1 MLRFTVVTVVAVAIV
16 WSLATADDRPAAWV
30 FEPGPEAT
38 DAQKLGA
45 ADVERA
51 QKLAKEKKYDQAAL
65 VLEEVS
71 QKWPAAV
78 HDCNLALAYLRAN
91 ALTRAQLVWDLS
103 ALRNGARP
111 KWCTGEVSTELS
123 ETLRKKKYVPTT
135 IYVTPTDAL
144 IEVGGV
150 AMRNMRTVWLPP
162 GPTVINAT
170 APGRLPWSK
179 TVTIEAPS
187 TRVPIT
193 LELPPA
199 PAPDA
204 GVVAVDAAPAADA
217 APVVDAAPLSVEPP
231 PPALLTVNGTA
242 IPTKTIMLVTTIG
255 LVAAAGVTGYL
266 TYDAKQNANDV
277 YSTDPDFES
286 RKNRYDN
293 FRLASEL
300 TAGAAA
306 VSAAIYVYLLV
317 TDEPNPGVGVNAT
330 NNSVG
335 VTYGGRW

>member
-1 MLRFTVVTVVAVAIV
+1 MLRFTVVTMVAVAIV
-16 WSLATADDRPAAWV
+16 WSLATADDRAAPLV
-30 FEPGPEAT
+30 FEPAPEAP

-45 ADVERA
+45 PDVERA
-51 QKLAKEKKYDQAAL
+51 QKLAKEKKYDQAAIL
-65 VLEEVS
+65 LESVS
-71 QKWPAAV
+71 QKWPASV

-135 IYVTPTDAL
+135 IYVTPGDAL

-162 GPTVINAT
+162 GPTVINAS
-170 APGRLPWSK
+170 APGRLPWSQ

-199 PAPDA
+199 PTPDA
-204 GVVAVDAAPAADA
+204 GVDAMPDAAPV
-217 APVVDAAPLSVEPP
+217 VVDAAPLFVEPP

-266 TYDAKQNANDV
+266 TYDAKQSANEV
-277 YSTDPDFES
+277 YKTDPDFES
-286 RKNRYDN
+286 RQNRYDN

-317 TDEPNPGVGVNAT
+317 TDEPNPGVDVNAT

>member
-1 MLRFTVVTVVAVAIV
+1 MLRFTVVTTVAFAIV
-16 WSLATADDRPAAWV
+16 WSLATADERAAAWV
-30 FEPGPEAT
+30 FEPGPEAA

-45 ADVERA
+45 ADVQRA
-51 QKLAKEKKYDQAAL
+51 QKLAKEKKYDQAAIL
-65 VLEEVS
+65 LESVS

-123 ETLRKKKYVPTT
+123 QTLRKKKYVPTT
-135 IYVTPTDAL
+135 IDVTPGDAL

-162 GPTVINAT
+162 GPTVINAS
-170 APGRLPWSK
+170 APGRLPWSQ
-179 TVTIEAPS
+179 TVTIEPPS
-187 TRVPIT
+187 TRVAIT

-199 PAPDA
+199 PTPDA
-204 GVVAVDAAPAADA
+204 AVPVHAAPEAP
-217 APVVDAAPLSVEPP
+217 PVVDAAPLSVEPP
-231 PPALLTVNGTA
+231 PLALLTVNDTV
-242 IPTKTIMLVTTIG
+242 IPTKTILLVSTIG

-266 TYDAKQNANDV
+266 TYDAKQHANEL
-277 YSTDPDFES
+277 YKTDPSFDS
-286 RKNRYDN
+286 RVKRYDN
-293 FRLASEL
+293 FRLATEL

-306 VSAAIYVYLLV
+306 VSAAIYFYLLV

-330 NNSVG
+330 NSSVG

>member
-1 MLRFTVVTVVAVAIV
+1 MLRFTVVTMVAVAIV
-16 WSLATADDRPAAWV
+16 WSLATADERATPLV
-30 FEPGPEAT
+30 FEPSAEAT

-51 QKLAKEKKYDQAAL
+51 QKLAKEKKYDQAAIL
-65 VLEEVS
+65 LESVL
-71 QKWPAAV
+71 QKWPASV

-123 ETLRKKKYVPTT
+123 ETLRKKQYVPTT
-135 IYVTPTDAL
+135 IDVTPADAL

-162 GPTVINAT
+162 GPTVINAS
-170 APGRLPWSK
+170 APGRLPWSQ

-204 GVVAVDAAPAADA
+204 GVDATPDAAPI
-217 APVVDAAPLSVEPP
+217 VVDAAPVFVEPPP
-231 PPALLTVNGTA
+231 PPALLTVNGTT
-242 IPTKTIMLVTTIG
+242 IPTRTIMLVTTVG

-266 TYDAKQNANDV
+266 TYDAKQSANDV
-277 YSTDPDFES
+277 YKTDPAFDS
-286 RKNRYDN
+286 RVNRYDN
-293 FRLASEL
+293 FRLATEL
-300 TAGAAA
+300 TAGAAV

-317 TDEPNPGVGVNAT
+317 TDEASPGVGVNAT
-330 NNSVG
+330 NRSVG

>member
-1 MLRFTVVTVVAVAIV
+1 MLRFTIVTMVAVAIV
-16 WSLATADDRPAAWV
+16 WSLATADERPSWV

-45 ADVERA
+45 ADVAQA
-51 QKLAKEKKYDQAAL
+51 QKLAKEKKYDQAATL
-65 VLEEVS
+65 LESVS

-111 KWCTGEVSTELS
+111 KWCTGEVSTQLS
-123 ETLRKKKYVPTT
+123 DALRKAKYVPTT
-135 IYVTPTDAL
+135 IDVIPGEAL

-150 AMRNMRTVWLPP
+150 AMRNIRTVWLPP
-162 GPTVINAT
+162 GVTVINAS
-170 APGRLPWSK
+170 APGRLARSVN
-179 TVTIEAPS
+179 VTIAPPS

-204 GVVAVDAAPAADA
+204 GVV
-217 APVVDAAPLSVEPP
+217 VVDAAPDAAAPVIDAAPLPVETP

-242 IPTKTIMLVTTIG
+242 VPTKTIMLVTTIG

-266 TYDAKQNANDV
+266 TYDAKQKADEI
-277 YSTDPDFES
+277 YATDPAFDS
-286 RKNRYDN
+286 RVKRYDN

-317 TDEPNPGVGVNAT
+317 TDEPTPPVGVNAT

>member
-1 MLRFTVVTVVAVAIV
+1 MLRFTIVAMVASAIV
-16 WSLATADDRPAAWV
+16 WSLATADERSAALV
-30 FEPGPEAT
+30 FEPAPEAA

-45 ADVERA
+45 ADVARA
-51 QKLAKEKKYDQAAL
+51 QKLAKDKKYTEAAT
-65 VLEEVS
+65 VLEAVT
-71 QKWPAAV
+71 QKWPASV
-78 HDCNLALAYLRAN
+78 HDCNLALAYLRAG

-103 ALRNGARP
+103 ALRNGSRP

-135 IYVTPTDAL
+135 IYVTPGDAL
-144 IEVGGV
+144 IEVSGI

-162 GPTVINAT
+162 GPTVINAS
-170 APGRLPWSK
+170 APGRLPWSNS
-179 TVTIEAPS
+179 VTIEAPS

-199 PAPDA
+199 PTPDA
-204 GVVAVDAAPAADA
+204 GVV
-217 APVVDAAPLSVEPP
+217 VVDAAPDAAPAVDAVPLPIEQP
-231 PPALLTVNGTA
+231 PPALLTVNGEA

-266 TYDAKQNANDV
+266 TYDAKQKADDL
-277 YSTDPDFES
+277 YATDPAFDS
-286 RKNRYDN
+286 RVKRYDN

-317 TDEPNPGVGVNAT
+317 TEEPPPPVGVKAT

-335 VTYGGRW
+335 VTYGGSW

>member
-1 MLRFTVVTVVAVAIV
+1 MLRFTVVTMIAIAIV
-16 WSLATADDRPAAWV
+16 WSLATADERSSWV

-51 QKLAKEKKYDQAAL
+51 QKLAKDKKYDQAATL
-65 VLEEVS
+65 LESVS

-111 KWCTGEVSTELS
+111 KWCTGEVSTQLS
-123 ETLRKKKYVPTT
+123 EALRKAKYVPAT
-135 IYVTPTDAL
+135 IDVVPGDAL

-162 GPTVINAT
+162 GPTIVNAS
-170 APGRLPWSK
+170 APGRVARSVN
-179 TVTIEAPS
+179 VTISPPS

-199 PAPDA
+199 PTPDA
-204 GVVAVDAAPAADA
+204 GVSIDAAPDAATPAVDAAP
-217 APVVDAAPLSVEPP
+217 LMVEPP

-266 TYDAKQNANDV
+266 TYDAKQNADDV
-277 YSTDPDFES
+277 YNTDPAFES

-317 TDEPNPGVGVNAT
+317 TAEPDPGVGVNAT